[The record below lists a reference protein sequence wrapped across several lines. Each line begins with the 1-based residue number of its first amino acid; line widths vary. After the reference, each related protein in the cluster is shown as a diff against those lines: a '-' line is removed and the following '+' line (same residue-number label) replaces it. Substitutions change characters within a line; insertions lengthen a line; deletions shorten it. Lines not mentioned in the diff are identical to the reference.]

1 VSARGAFDLG
11 GRVALVTGS
20 TRGLGLVLARGL
32 ARAGAV
38 VCLNGRRAEAVAEAA
53 EGLAAAG
60 VAAHQAPFDVTDE
73 EAVEDAVARIE
84 RDVGSLAVLVS
95 NAGIQHRAPF
105 VEFPLPAWRSVLDV
119 NLTGPFVVGRAVARR
134 MVPRGTGKIVNVG
147 SVQSR
152 IARPTIAAYSTAK
165 GGLLMLTRGMCAELA
180 PHGIQVNAIGP
191 GYLVTELNRA
201 LLDDA
206 DFDAWLRARTP
217 AGRWGDPQELVG
229 AVVFLA
235 SDASSFVNGQILY
248 VDGGMTAVV

>member
-1 VSARGAFDLG
+1 VAIAGPFDLA

-32 ARAGAV
+32 ASAGAV
-38 VCLNGRRAEAVAEAA
+38 VCVNGRTPEAVAAARDALAA
-53 EGLAAAG
+53 EGATVHA
-60 VAAHQAPFDVTDE
+60 VAFDVTDE
-73 EAVEDAVARIE
+73 GAVEDAVARIE
-84 RDVGSLAVLVS
+84 RDVGPLAVLVA

-105 VEFPLPAWRSVLDV
+105 TEFPLAAWRQVLEVD
-119 NLTGPFVVGRAVARR
+119 LTGPFVVGRAVARR
-134 MVPRGTGKIVNVG
+134 MVPRGAGKIVNVG

-165 GGLLMLTRGMCAELA
+165 GGLVMLTRAMCAELA
-180 PHGIQVNAIGP
+180 PQGIQVNAIGP

-201 LLDDA
+201 LIDDPA
-206 DFDAWLRARTP
+206 FDAWLRARTP

-229 AVVFLA
+229 AVLFLA

>member
-1 VSARGAFDLG
+1 VATAGPFDLD

-38 VCLNGRRAEAVAEAA
+38 VCVNGRDAAAVDAACEALAA
-53 EGLAAAG
+53 EGATVHA
-60 VAAHQAPFDVTDE
+60 APFDVTDE
-73 EAVEDAVARIE
+73 QAVEDAVERIE
-84 RDVGSLAVLVS
+84 RDVGPLAVLVS

-105 VEFPLPAWRSVLDV
+105 TEFPLDAWRAVLEVD
-119 NLTGPFVVGRAVARR
+119 LTGPFVVGREVARR
-134 MVPRGTGKIVNVG
+134 MVPRGRGKIVNVG

-165 GGLLMLTRGMCAELA
+165 GGLVMLTRGMCAELA

-201 LLDDA
+201 LLDDPA
-206 DFDAWLRARTP
+206 FDAWLRARTP

-229 AVVFLA
+229 AVLFLA